1 MVDDVMLELAKDM
14 LGYNEDQWNTWKSN
28 PQNLELLEHFEEFQ
42 KYKIV
47 AEVKSAYGC
56 AAGHKVGDR
65 IVFGGDGALLCKENP
80 EKVCFGI
87 LSSINPMVGAIMD
100 NIYGAV
106 LAGSEPTQVA
116 MNKVHCVDVGVDH
129 GGWGEVVAEVKV
141 EKI

>member
-1 MVDDVMLELAKDM
+1 MVDEAVLTMAKDM
-14 LGYNEDQWNTWKSN
+14 LGYNEEQWKTWKSN
-28 PQNLELLEHFEEFQ
+28 PKNLEILEHFQEFE
-42 KYKIV
+42 KYRVV
-47 AEVKSAYGC
+47 AEIKSSYGC

-65 IVFGGDGALLCKENP
+65 IVFGGDGTLLCKENP

-87 LSSINPMVGAIMD
+87 LSSINPMMGAIMD

-106 LAGSEPTQVA
+106 LAGSEPAQPP
-116 MNKVHCVDVGVDH
+116 MNKVHCIDVGVDQ